1 MFCVALCMAVAFIS
15 PHIARTY
22 IDEYDDSE
30 WEFLN
35 EFLSHPP
42 DGLVDD
48 TLCLTC
54 HDAGSPGDDPPTLH
68 GIHGS
73 GQAGCMDC
81 HTGSTALGTVFSV
94 SCVVCHPLGDN
105 GACQLIDLHDPGF
118 GGDCLGCHTEC
129 VDETTTTTSVDE
141 TTTTTSMD
149 ETTTTTSMD
158 ETTTTTSMDET
169 STTTT
174 TDVITT
180 TTTSVSGDASISVT
194 PSSAFRSRWIWLP
207 SFQFIN
213 GTNTNFA
220 MFSSNP
226 TYTPANAVIELPALV
241 LGPEVIWTA
250 ILVNPAWFAMLP
262 DDSPQTVTVTV
273 DGLSDT
279 ITIEFLP
286 FIFDEP

>member
-68 GIHGS
+68 GIHDS
-73 GQAGCMDC
+73 GQAGCFDC
-81 HTGSTALGTVFSV
+81 HTDSTGLGTVFAD
-94 SCVVCHPLGDN
+94 SCVVCHPSGDE
-105 GACQLIDLHDPGF
+105 GVCQLVDQHDPGF
-118 GGDCLGCHTEC
+118 GADCLGCHTEC
-129 VDETTTTTSVDE
+129 VDETTTTT
-141 TTTTTSMD
+141 T
-149 ETTTTTSMD
+149 
-158 ETTTTTSMDET
+158 MDET

-174 TDVITT
+174 TDVVTT

-207 SFQFIN
+207 SFLFID
-213 GTNTNFA
+213 GTNTD
-220 MFSSNP
+220 FSLLGSRP
-226 TYTPANAVIELPALV
+226 TYTPANQVIDLPALGI
-241 LGPEVIWTA
+241 GPEFIMTA
-250 ILVNPAWFAMLP
+250 ILVNPAWAVFSS
-262 DDSPQTVTVTV
+262 DESPVTLTVTV